1 MEEVNGHVLDVVRA
15 IRLLPNR
22 DNDDFSE
29 VKVGGCADEFWDGPQ
44 RWGEVFHDAGDRCIG
59 KSLKFLVM
67 GNGTDGVG

>member
-22 DNDDFSE
+22 DDDEFSE

-44 RWGEVFHDAGDRCIG
+44 RWGEVFHNASDRG
-59 KSLKFLVM
+59 MRESLKFLVVR
-67 GNGTDGVG
+67 D